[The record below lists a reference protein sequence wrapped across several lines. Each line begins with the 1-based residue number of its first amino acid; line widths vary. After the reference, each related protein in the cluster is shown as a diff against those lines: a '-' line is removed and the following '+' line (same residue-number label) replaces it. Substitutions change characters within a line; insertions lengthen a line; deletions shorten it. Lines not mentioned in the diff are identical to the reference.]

1 MIIPGLGVEARNE
14 LATVN
19 THVSYKQ
26 KLAASPLRK
35 IHVYVMLYFL
45 LDSMI
50 QKYCIIKEFIR
61 IKTNKTK
68 ISCLILY

>member
-19 THVSYKQ
+19 AHVSHKQ
-26 KLAASPLRK
+26 ELAASPLRK
-35 IHVYVMLYFL
+35 IHVYVILFFL

-50 QKYCIIKEFIR
+50 QK
-61 IKTNKTK
+61 
-68 ISCLILY
+68 